1 MNQPHPE
8 QISWLDNA
16 EHHSWLARH
25 RDALLDFFQPEVML
39 PGAGYAYLD
48 SQGHALPRLGSQLW
62 LGARMLHCFSIAA
75 MEGRPGAED
84 VARHG
89 IGFYLN
95 GAGRDTEHGGW
106 FPTVGGDSPS
116 FRKELYGQAH
126 ILLGAS
132 SATTAGIP
140 GGEELLAA
148 ALEVIEKFWVEADG
162 AGIDA
167 FDHEFHQAE
176 PYRGQNANMHLT
188 EACLAAYETTGDE
201 RLLERATRIAHR
213 IAGRAAD
220 ATEGAWRLPEH
231 FDATWRELPDHN
243 RDEPRHP
250 FQPYG
255 SQPGHWLE

>member
-1 MNQPHPE
+1 MNQPKPR
-8 QISWLDNA
+8 QISWLDST
-16 EHHSWLARH
+16 EH
-25 RDALLDFFQPEVML
+25 RDWLTKHREALLDFFQPEVVL

-48 SQGHALPRLGSQLW
+48 SRGHALPRLGSQLW

-75 MEGRPGAED
+75 MQGRPGAED

-140 GGEELLAA
+140 GGEDLLAA
-148 ALEVIEKFWVEADG
+148 ALEVIERFWVEADG

-167 FDHEFHQAE
+167 FDREFHQAE
-176 PYRGQNANMHLT
+176 R
-188 EACLAAYETTGDE
+188 
-201 RLLERATRIAHR
+201 
-213 IAGRAAD
+213 
-220 ATEGAWRLPEH
+220 
-231 FDATWRELPDHN
+231 
-243 RDEPRHP
+243 
-250 FQPYG
+250 
-255 SQPGHWLE
+255 